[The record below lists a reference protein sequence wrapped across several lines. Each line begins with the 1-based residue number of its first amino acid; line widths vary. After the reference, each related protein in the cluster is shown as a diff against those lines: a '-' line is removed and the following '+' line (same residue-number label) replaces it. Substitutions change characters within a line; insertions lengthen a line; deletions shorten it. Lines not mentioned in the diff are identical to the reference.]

1 MLMKRLFAI
10 LSAVALTVFLFAGE
24 IHPAP
29 ASTTAYD
36 TADSARLEY
45 NGYSPD
51 EGVHRWTLTLFKN
64 KALFARIASIA
75 NPKEGAI
82 SGEWPT
88 EGEICYDH
96 PIVRIIDGYR
106 DTCDCCYTKG
116 SVKVFFTAISSRN
129 NNVYHIFGYVYNNN
143 TWSYSHIDGVWEVYH
158 HGVDNDRPE
167 VSALIDGLSDPI
179 VVAPSK
185 DAVEI
190 SWEKV
195 PNAVAYQ
202 IIIRLE
208 GEPVYEI
215 TLDADGNIESVNRVA
230 APARFPKAK
239 QSSGYSITIDG
250 LETGKNY
257 TYELHAQDGNGDD
270 LSTLNGSFQTGITTA
285 IDEAEAAVPTK
296 KLLRDGKLYIIAG
309 ERVYDATG
317 RMVKK

>member
-1 MLMKRLFAI
+1 MKRLFTI
-10 LSAVALTVFLFAGE
+10 LGAVALTMFLFAGE
-24 IHPAP
+24 IHMVPA
-29 ASTTAYD
+29 AATAYD

-45 NGYSPD
+45 DGYYPD
-51 EGVHRWTLTLFKN
+51 EGVHRWTLTLFKD
-64 KALFARIASIA
+64 KMLYARIASIA

-96 PIVRIIDGYR
+96 PIIRIIDGYR

-129 NNVYHIFGYVYNNN
+129 NNVYHIFGHVYNNK
-143 TWSYSHIDGVWEVYH
+143 TWSYSQIDGVWEVYH
-158 HGVDNDRPE
+158 HGVDNDRPQ
-167 VSALIDGLSDPI
+167 VSALMGLTAPI
-179 VVAPSK
+179 VVVPSK

-195 PNAVAYQ
+195 PNAVTYL

-215 TLDADGNIESVNRVA
+215 TLDADGTIESVNRLA
-230 APARFPKAK
+230 APAKFPNAK
-239 QSSGYSITIDG
+239 QSAGYSITIDG

-257 TYELHAQDGNGDD
+257 TYELHAQDGKGDD

-285 IDEAEAAVPTK
+285 IDEAESSVPTK
-296 KLLRDGKLYIIAG
+296 KLIRDGQVLILRGDKLYTLQG
-309 ERVYDATG
+309 QE
-317 RMVKK
+317 VK